1 MVPLMLGGLGLGV
14 ASGVLG
20 GMQQAQQ
27 AEAQY
32 LAQKIQIERQ
42 NFQNN
47 LANDRQTEQIAKAN
61 VNRQLRNAA
70 LEEAA
75 YTNQYLQSRALT
87 ENTQQSYLQANMA
100 AMAAQSTLHSQI
112 TGKLGNATGGTAQA
126 LKRQAK
132 AAERRKYAQIK
143 EANSQ
148 AQDRI
153 ETEYKNTLAQRDL
166 LTYDQGSV
174 YIPGSTGIKPSSAGP
189 MVSGILGGIGSGL
202 QLGMNLDTF
211 ATNLGS

>member
-14 ASGVLG
+14 ASGILG

-100 AMAAQSTLHSQI
+100 AMAAQSTLHSQM